1 MSIRNKIWSKILF
14 FISIIIILFLKE
26 VNKKTSHLEKI
37 IILKMNESSS
47 IEVTNTYSRFNAIP
61 LSDQTKLK
69 VNEIKKIKGYFNA
82 EIQERKIMSK

>member
-1 MSIRNKIWSKILF
+1 
-14 FISIIIILFLKE
+14 
-26 VNKKTSHLEKI
+26 
-37 IILKMNESSS
+37 MNESSS